1 MRIRKK
7 KHLAER
13 LEGVKEILLVA
24 KRDIPNVK
32 LANLDKCYIDFNE
45 LFSNDNPV
53 NLEIGCG
60 KAGFIL
66 ECAKKNPNENY
77 LAVELLENI
86 IVMGA
91 EKCLKDQVKNVRF
104 FNCGAEY
111 LPRYIKD
118 GSISTIY
125 LNFSPPF
132 PGDRYENRRLTC
144 DRLMAFYLRM
154 LINGGEI
161 ELKTDDKEFFEY
173 SFNQMTKF
181 DLDVV
186 DLTEKL
192 ACGNVFSVETEY
204 EKKFKQDNMRIYYF
218 KAKRKHSN

>member
-1 MRIRKK
+1 MRIRRK
-7 KHLAER
+7 KHLKER
-13 LEGVKEILLVA
+13 LNNVSDILFVA
-24 KRDIPNVK
+24 DFDIPNSN
-32 LANLDKCYIDFNE
+32 LAILDKKYFDFEAMYGNTN
-45 LFSNDNPV
+45 SV
-53 NLEIGCG
+53 CLEIGCG
-60 KAGFIL
+60 KGLFACESGRL
-66 ECAKKNPNENY
+66 NPNKNY
-77 LAVELLENI
+77 LAVELLDNI
-86 IVMGA
+86 IVMA
-91 EKCLKDQVKNVRF
+91 CERCKDYKISNVRF

-173 SFNQMTKF
+173 SFNQMIKF

-218 KAKRKHSN
+218 KTKRKHSN

>member
-7 KHLAER
+7 KHLTER
-13 LEGVKEILLVA
+13 LEKVKDILLVA

-45 LFSNDNPV
+45 LFKNDNKV

-66 ECAKKNPNENY
+66 ECARKNPEENY

-91 EKCLKDQVKNVRF
+91 EKVLKEGISNVRF

-111 LPRYIKD
+111 LPRYLKPN
-118 GSISTIY
+118 SISKIF
-125 LNFSPPF
+125 LNFSPPY
-132 PGDRYENRRLTC
+132 PAGTYENRRLTKDSLIC
-144 DRLMAFYLRM
+144 EYKDYLVD
-154 LINGGEI
+154 GGEVVQ
-161 ELKTDDKEFFEY
+161 KTDDKDFFEY
-173 SFNQMTKF
+173 SFAQFEKF
-181 DLDVV
+181 NFKVIDISTQINLG
-186 DLTEKL
+186 EIE
-192 ACGNVFSVETEY
+192 NIETEY
-204 EKKFKQDNMRIYYF
+204 EKKFRSQNMPIYALRAI
-218 KAKRKHSN
+218 KEKE

>member
-13 LEGVKEILLVA
+13 LEGVREILLVA

-32 LANLDKCYIDFNE
+32 LANLDKCYMDFNE

-60 KAGFIL
+60 KAGFII

-111 LPRYIKD
+111 LPRYIKPN
-118 GSISTIY
+118 SISKIF
-125 LNFSPPF
+125 LNFSPPY
-132 PGDRYENRRLTC
+132 PAGTYENRRLTKTELIL
-144 DRLMAFYLRM
+144 DYRDYL
-154 LINGGEI
+154 NDGGEI
-161 ELKTDDKEFFEY
+161 LQKTDDKDFFEY
-173 SFNQMTKF
+173 SFNQFKANGF
-181 DLDVV
+181 IVNDISNDI
-186 DLTEKL
+186 ES
-192 ACGNVFSVETEY
+192 GRIENIQTEY
-204 EKKFKQDNMRIYYF
+204 EKKFRKLNMPIYALS
-218 KAKRKHSN
+218 AKISRE